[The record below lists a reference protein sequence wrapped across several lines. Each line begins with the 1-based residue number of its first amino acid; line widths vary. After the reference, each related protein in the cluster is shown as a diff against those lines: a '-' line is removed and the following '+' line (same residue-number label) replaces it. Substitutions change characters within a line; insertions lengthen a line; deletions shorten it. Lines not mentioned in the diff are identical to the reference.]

1 MTMTIRLRVLWGLRI
16 HGPLSICDL
25 ADRTGLERQVAYA
38 AVYRLRRD
46 GLADRLGPA
55 SYDVTEQ
62 GRTFLAAQQETSP
75 RAARQ
80 LGLRF
85 GVEQCDCT
93 EEDLA
98 IADRVLDQLGREW
111 CEGH

>member
-1 MTMTIRLRVLWGLRI
+1 VTLRLRVLWGLRI

-25 ADRTGLERQVAYA
+25 TDRIGHDDRQAVYA

-62 GRTFLAAQQETSP
+62 GRAFLAALSDPDQVEAKP
-75 RAARQ
+75 RPARQ
-80 LGLRF
+80 LELFPG
-85 GVEQCDCT
+85 D
-93 EEDLA
+93 
-98 IADRVLDQLGREW
+98 
-111 CEGH
+111 